1 MTYCEKING
10 IYWIC
15 VYLAKSYAL
24 PQPSHSDD
32 AMQADQGSRIVHVT
46 ISKDMVNA
54 FYSYLKGRNDVYA
67 LRAARMI

>member
-1 MTYCEKING
+1 MKIND

-46 ISKDMVNA
+46 ISKDVL
-54 FYSYLKGRNDVYA
+54 FIFQRQK
-67 LRAARMI
+67 